1 MVVGLKDLEM
11 SKKVNH
17 LLTNGG
23 LYYVEGNF
31 IIIKDKKYVIELENN
46 NLGLDETG
54 DTVQAVIVNDELFIE
69 NLGRSTKIK
78 IKKKGSNG

>member
-1 MVVGLKDLEM
+1 M
-11 SKKVNH
+11 SNM
-17 LLTNGG
+17 G
-23 LYYVEGNF
+23 EQ
-31 IIIKDKKYVIELENN
+31 NN

-78 IKKKGSNG
+78 IKKGKNG

>member
-1 MVVGLKDLEM
+1 M

-23 LYYVEGNF
+23 VYYVEGNF
-31 IIIKDKKYVIELENN
+31 IVIKDKKYEIELENN
-46 NLGLDETG
+46 SLGLDETG
-54 DTVQAVIVNDELFIE
+54 DTVQAVIVDDELYIE
-69 NLGRSTKIK
+69 SLGKTSKIK

>member
-31 IIIKDKKYVIELENN
+31 IIIKDKKYEIELENN
-46 NLGLDETG
+46 NLCLDETG
-54 DTVQAVIVNDELFIE
+54 DTVQAVIVDDELFIE
-69 NLGRSTKIK
+69 NLGRTTKIK
-78 IKKKGSNG
+78 IKKKGNNG